1 MQKTSLTLAYC
12 LKRENVLEP
21 TDNSIINI
29 YPKVSKNFFIID
41 GHSQLYQ
48 AYYAIIGLTTPS
60 GQPINAVYGFTRMLR
75 KIVKEDKP
83 YYMAIAFDSKG
94 PTFRHLEYA
103 KYKEHRKPTP
113 DDLASQIPLMFDLI
127 RAYNIPIFAIKG
139 FEADDI
145 IGTISK
151 KVSMENIECTI
162 ITTDKDMDQLVDK
175 HIKVFNPRK
184 KEIRDIDKIRN
195 EMGIEPKNFIDVLA
209 LSGDSSDNIPGI
221 PGIGLKTALNLI
233 REWKSLDNVLSNIDR
248 IKGKKKQE
256 NLLKYAELA
265 RLSMRLATINTEV
278 PIDFRLESCRFTN
291 FNNNKLNELFTAYGF
306 NSFLADNHD
315 SN

>member
-1 MQKTSLTLAYC
+1 MA
-12 LKRENVLEP
+12 R
-21 TDNSIINI
+21 
-29 YPKVSKNFFIID
+29 NFFIID

-48 AYYAIIGLTTPS
+48 AYYAISGLTTPS

-75 KIVKEDKP
+75 KILKEDRP

-94 PTFRHLEYA
+94 PTFRHKEYE

-113 DDLASQIPLMFDLI
+113 EDLVSQITLMFDVI
-127 RAYNIPIFAIKG
+127 RAYNIPIFAIQG

-151 KVSMENIECTI
+151 KVSEENIECSI

-175 HIKVFNPRK
+175 NVKVFNPRK
-184 KEIRDIDKIRN
+184 KQIRDIDRIRN
-195 EMGIEPKNFIDVLA
+195 EMGIEPKSFIDVLA
-209 LSGDSSDNIPGI
+209 LSGDSSDNIPGV
-221 PGIGLKTALNLI
+221 PGIGIKTALELI
-233 REWKSLDNVLSNIDR
+233 REWKSLENVLANADKV
-248 IKGKKKQE
+248 KGKKKQE

-278 PIDFRLESCRFTN
+278 PLDYNLETCRLNN
-291 FNNNKLNELFTAYGF
+291 FDNNRLNELY
-306 NSFLADNHD
+306 
-315 SN
+315 

>member
-1 MQKTSLTLAYC
+1 M
-12 LKRENVLEP
+12 
-21 TDNSIINI
+21 
-29 YPKVSKNFFIID
+29 SKNFFIID

-48 AYYAIIGLTTPS
+48 AYYAISGLATPS

-75 KIVKEDKP
+75 KILKEDKP
-83 YYMAIAFDSKG
+83 CYMAIAFDSKG
-94 PTFRHLEYA
+94 PTFRHMEYK

-113 DDLASQIPLMFDLI
+113 DDLASQIPLIFDVI
-127 RAYNIPIFAIKG
+127 EAYNIPLFAIQG

-151 KVSMENIECTI
+151 KVSKENIECTI

-175 HIKVFNPRK
+175 YIKIFNPRR
-184 KEIRDIDKIRN
+184 KEIRNIDRIRN
-195 EMGIEPKNFIDVLA
+195 EMGIEPKSYIDVLA

-221 PGIGLKTALNLI
+221 PGIGSKTALILI
-233 REWKSLDNVLSNIDR
+233 QEWKSLENVLSNVDK

-265 RLSMRLATINTEV
+265 RLSLRLATINTEV
-278 PIDFRLESCRFTN
+278 PLDFNLETCRLTN
-291 FNNNKLNELFTAYGF
+291 FDNNKLNELFTKYGF
-306 NSFLADNHD
+306 NSFLAENHD
-315 SN
+315 NN